1 MRCDLAGPVL
11 PPSTPFLA
19 YVRSALILPEGREAK
34 NRLHFR
40 VPDRG
45 ALADRVVGGRE
56 LGEHEEGDLPA
67 WTILADPEGSKF
79 CVYGPKRPN

>member
-1 MRCDLAGPVL
+1 
-11 PPSTPFLA
+11 
-19 YVRSALILPEGREAK
+19 
-34 NRLHFR
+34 